1 MPVQT
6 SAESFET
13 PKKARADGFIELEK
27 LIKTS
32 RTCGVRPNLN
42 APIH

>member
-13 PKKARADGFIELEK
+13 PKKLALAVLLNLESLLK
-27 LIKTS
+27 HQGLPGCVLI
-32 RTCGVRPNLN
+32 
-42 APIH
+42 